1 MRALPKSAA
10 FYFALP
16 GIVIAPIIITYGASG
31 AVASVQGPYA
41 VSASKTGTG
50 QVTIVCDR
58 RFRKFM
64 GIDGSWKL
72 AGATQAFT
80 VNVTAASGDAVTTD
94 TLIYETKNVATA
106 TDPATGDVLF
116 LYLMWNETQA
126 VL

>member
-16 GIVIAPIIITYGASG
+16 GIVIAPIIITYGAAG
-31 AVASVQGPYA
+31 AIASVQGPFV

-58 RFRKFM
+58 QFRKFM
-64 GIDGSWKL
+64 GIDSSWKL

-80 VNVTAASGDAVTTD
+80 VNATLASPDGVTAPSF
-94 TLIYETKNVATA
+94 IYETKNGATA

-116 LYLMWNETQA
+116 LNLMWNETQA
-126 VL
+126 NL

>member
-16 GIVIAPIIITYGASG
+16 GIVIAPIIITYGAAG
-31 AVASVQGPYA
+31 AVASVQGPFV

-64 GIDGSWKL
+64 GLTASWKL

-80 VNVTAASGDAVTTD
+80 VNNTAASGDAVTTD
-94 TLIYETKNVATA
+94 TFIYETKNVATA
-106 TDPATGDVLF
+106 TDPATGDI
-116 LYLMWNETQA
+116 LYLQLTWNETQA
-126 VL
+126 NL